1 MCLSATQLL
10 LWSTYCMRGS
20 EVLLCNTTITTMHS
34 WHQKALGAGN
44 TRVAVLYCSAQCT
57 EAQRRFSRRRRSS
70 GQTCGKTTA
79 GCHLSPCL
87 APGAC
92 TLQWMSLK
100 PLLPTLWHT
109 VLYTHTGCHLSPPD
123 ICAWSR
129 GWRVGC
135 QLTLCCYFCKTEEIC
150 EMSGGGSQLDHSWM
164 WVTPGVGPRCEKKT
178 DVKCFPNN
186 KCDAEYHC
194 FSQIFS
200 LKHKTNWSINTYQ
213 QFLLLWGS

>member
-57 EAQRRFSRRRRSS
+57 EAQRRFSRRRSS

-100 PLLPTLWHT
+100 PLLPTYPLAHCT
-109 VLYTHTGCHLSPPD
+109 LYTHWLSLEPPGHLRMVTGL
-123 ICAWSR
+123 
-129 GWRVGC
+129 
-135 QLTLCCYFCKTEEIC
+135 K
-150 EMSGGGSQLDHSWM
+150 GGL
-164 WVTPGVGPRCEKKT
+164 P
-178 DVKCFPNN
+178 
-186 KCDAEYHC
+186 
-194 FSQIFS
+194 
-200 LKHKTNWSINTYQ
+200 TNT
-213 QFLLLWGS
+213 LLLFLQNRGDL